1 MNSWGCQWRRLQGL
15 LILIATLFAITSLSG
30 VLISWV
36 AGSLRSRLS
45 VGKTSSLS
53 MKGDKSS
60 TLVKDPK
67 DEWSAFQATRWLYSK
82 AWAAAKLR
90 LVYSLAPA
98 ERDASH
104 GEPSEMSVG
113 NGDEALGSMFTHTN

>member
-45 VGKTSSLS
+45 VGKTPRLS

-82 AWAAAKLR
+82 AWAGAKLR
-90 LVYSLAPA
+90 LVYYLAPA
-98 ERDASH
+98 ERDTSQ
-104 GEPSEMSVG
+104 GKPSEMSAES
-113 NGDEALGSMFTHTN
+113 GDEQQGSTSTRIS